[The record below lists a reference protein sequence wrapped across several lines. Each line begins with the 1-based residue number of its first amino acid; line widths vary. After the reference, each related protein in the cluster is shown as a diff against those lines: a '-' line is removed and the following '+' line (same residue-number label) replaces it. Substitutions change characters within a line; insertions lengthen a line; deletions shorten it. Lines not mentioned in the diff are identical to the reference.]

1 MNMLTN
7 LYTKSLIMK
16 TFKYFLLILWWH
28 GFLLPNLFSQQAG
41 RYEKKDKAEY
51 LPQTVIL
58 KLKEEYRDVVIK
70 GKATDNQL
78 KSYFQQIHIDYIKKI
93 FPNHQPPKQELNA
106 YGQKLVDLSL
116 IYKLKYNTLYPLK
129 KVISQLKNTGFFEYV
144 EPCYISGLFYVPNDP
159 FADTSATG
167 NFRQYALINTRAFQG
182 WDVHKGDSLVVIG
195 IVDTGTDIDHADLGS
210 NIFYNLN
217 DTIDGIDNDN
227 DGFIDNYMG
236 WDLGEND
243 NNPTVNQIGHGAHV
257 SGISS
262 AATDNNLG
270 IAGTGFKCRFLP
282 VKIDDENG
290 NLTMDYAGIVYA
302 ADHECD
308 IINCSWGGK
317 FGNGN
322 FGQDVVNYA
331 TYNRDALVIA
341 ACGNDDDEGVFYPAS
356 YKNVLSVAATNAY
369 DEKWVG
375 DPHGSNYNIFVDISA
390 PGHNIYSTIY
400 SNSYAYSSG
409 TSMAAPAAAGLAAIV
424 KSHFPNYNALQVG
437 EQLRATA
444 DNIDTIA
451 ANLPYKEKLG
461 KGRANLFRALTEN
474 PPSIRLVNND
484 FMLSQAIY
492 PGDTLEIIAPFINY
506 LADAQNLQIKLTG
519 GNDHITIIDSI
530 FYKGIATNMEE
541 FSNAQ
546 NPFRIYIHPGVPN
559 NEELSLKLQYE
570 ANNYTDF
577 EYFNLIL
584 NHSFVDIDTN
594 RIAASVCADGR
605 LVYHD
610 EFSSLNHGFLYDD
623 VENLLYC
630 GGLMLGIS
638 SNQVSDNVYG
648 NDGGYN
654 QDFYILDGPT
664 VFQAQADANFAVK
677 SIFNDSLATFNKIGV
692 EVIQNVY
699 AWSNHPDDKY
709 IIFEF
714 QVVNQSGELL
724 YPLYAGFFADWDVG
738 SSSHN
743 KAAFDAQN
751 KMAYI
756 FPVEG
761 GIHTSVKLL
770 NPSAYHHYAIDN
782 NGTGGDI
789 NLYNSNYFSTY
800 EKFLALTNDRNAAG
814 LAEGG
819 NDVSHVLT
827 AAPLSIPAGDTAKV
841 AFALMAGDN
850 LFDIQNS
857 AVKAQQ
863 KYYEW
868 IKVKENTGKTP
879 FSVKVFP
886 NPSKGK
892 IILMSNIPEKQKF
905 QLKIVDVSGMIREE
919 KTIFLENGNNLI
931 FTHKFLPKGLYFLHL
946 QNNETKHVKKLVIQ

>member
-1 MNMLTN
+1 
-7 LYTKSLIMK
+7 MK
-16 TFKYFLLILWWH
+16 TFNSFLLIILCYVI
-28 GFLLPNLFSQQAG
+28 LLPNSFTQQLIG
-41 RYEKKDKAEY
+41 EGNSNKAKF
-51 LPQTVIL
+51 LPGTVIL
-58 KLKEEYRDVVIK
+58 KLKEEYRGK
-70 GKATDNQL
+70 GEKNKIVSDQL
-78 KSYFQQIHIDYIKKI
+78 SNYFQQIHIDYIKKV
-93 FPNHQPPKQELNA
+93 FPNHHPPKQAFNTH
-106 YGQKLVDLSL
+106 GQKLVDLSL
-116 IYKLKYNTLYPLK
+116 IYKLEYSSSYPVK
-129 KVISQLKNTGFFEYV
+129 KVISQLESTGLFEYA
-144 EPCYISGLFYVPNDP
+144 EPCYISEPFYIPNDP
-159 FADTSATG
+159 FADTSASG

-182 WDVHKGDSLVVIG
+182 WDIHKGDSLVVIG
-195 IVDTGTDIDHADLGS
+195 IVDTGTDIDHADLSS

-243 NNPTVNQIGHGAHV
+243 NDPTVNQSGHGAHV

-302 ADHECD
+302 ADHGCD

-322 FGQDVVNYA
+322 FGQDIVNYA

-341 ACGNDDDEGVFYPAS
+341 ACGNDDDEGVFFPAS
-356 YKNVLSVAATNAY
+356 YKNVLSVAATNAN

-375 DPHGSNYNIFVDISA
+375 DTHGSNYNIFVDICA
-390 PGHNIYSTIY
+390 PGQNIYSTIY
-400 SNSYAYSSG
+400 NNSYGYSSG

-424 KSHFPNYNALQVG
+424 KSYFPNYTALQLG

-451 ANLPYKEKLG
+451 ANLPYKDKLG
-461 KGRANLFRALTEN
+461 KGRVNLYRALTEN
-474 PPSIRLVNND
+474 VPSIRLVNND
-484 FMLSQAIY
+484 FMLSQTFH
-492 PGDTLEIIAPFINY
+492 PGDTVEVIAPFINY

-519 GNDHITIIDSI
+519 GNEHITILDSI
-530 FYKGIATNMEE
+530 FYKGLAANMEE
-541 FSNAQ
+541 FTNEQ
-546 NPFRIYIHPGVPN
+546 NPFYIYIHPGIPH
-559 NEELSLKLQYE
+559 NEEIALKLHYE

-577 EYFNLIL
+577 EHFNIVL
-584 NHSFVDIDTN
+584 NTSFIDIDTN
-594 RIAASVCADGR
+594 RVTASVCADGR

-648 NDGGYN
+648 NDGDYN
-654 QDFYILDGPT
+654 MDFYILDGPS
-664 VFQAQADANFAVK
+664 VFQTQSDANIVVK

-692 EVIQNVY
+692 EVVQKVY

-714 QVVNQSGELL
+714 QIINQSGELL
-724 YPLYAGFFADWDVG
+724 YPLYPGFFADWDIG

-743 KAAFDAQN
+743 RAAFDAQN
-751 KMAYI
+751 RMAYI
-756 FPVEG
+756 FPVDG
-761 GIHTSVKLL
+761 GIHTGIKLL
-770 NPSAYHHYAIDN
+770 NPGSYHHYAIDN
-782 NGTGGDI
+782 NGSGGDI
-789 NLYNSNYFSTY
+789 NIYNSNYFSTY
-800 EKFLALTNDRNAAG
+800 EKFLALTNDRNSAG
-814 LAEGG
+814 LADEG

-827 AAPLSIPAGDTAKV
+827 AAPVSIPAGDTAKV

-857 AVKAQQ
+857 ATKAQQ
-863 KYYEW
+863 KYDQW
-868 IKVKENTGKTP
+868 INVKEIPGKTP
-879 FSVKVFP
+879 FSIRIYP
-886 NPSKGK
+886 NPFKER
-892 IILMSNIPEKQKF
+892 IVLNTNIPKAQKF
-905 QLKIVDVSGMIREE
+905 QLKIIDVNGIVHIE
-919 KTIFLENGNNLI
+919 KIVLLKKGDNHILI
-931 FTHKFLPKGLYFLHL
+931 NKLLPKGIYFLHL
-946 QNNETKHVKKLVIQ
+946 CTDETKLVKKLVIQ